1 MRARGNAVQLPI
13 EPFIKAMWLVFAL
26 YWLWGWRRVKGAQR
40 KEAVLPRIVKYWLP
54 LAIAVA
60 LIGPGDWFGSSWLHV
75 RMYPAS
81 VAVAVVGALLTK
93 LGVAFACWASHV
105 LGRNWSSVVQVKKDH
120 ELIQSG
126 PYRWVRHPIYT
137 GLLLA
142 FLGTA
147 MAIGEWRGA
156 VCVVIVAVSFWF
168 KLKLEERWMREN
180 FGVAYENYMQRTKA
194 LIPGLL

>member
-1 MRARGNAVQLPI
+1 MELPI
-13 EPFIKAMWLVFAL
+13 APVIAAAWIVFGL
-26 YWLWGWRRVKGAQR
+26 YWWWGWLRVKRAAR
-40 KEAVLPRIVKYWLP
+40 SEPLLPRLLKYWLP

-60 LIGPGDWFGSSWLHV
+60 FIGPERWFHGSWLGE

-81 VAVAVVGALLTK
+81 TIIAVVGVLLTVS
-93 LGVAFACWASHV
+93 GVAFACWARYV
-105 LGRNWSSVVQVKKDH
+105 LGRNWSSVVQVKQDH

-147 MAIGEWRGA
+147 VAIGEWRGPL
-156 VCVVIVAVSFWF
+156 CVVIVAVSFWF
-168 KLKLEERWMREN
+168 KLRLEERWMRDN
-180 FGVAYENYMQRTKA
+180 FGATYEQYMRRTKA

>member
-1 MRARGNAVQLPI
+1 MELPI
-13 EPFIKAMWLVFAL
+13 GPFIKAMWLIFAL

-40 KEAVLPRIVKYWLP
+40 KEAILPRLVKYWLP
-54 LAIAVA
+54 LVIAIA
-60 LIGPGDWFGSSWLHV
+60 LIGPGDWFGSSWLHA

-81 VAVAVVGALLTK
+81 AAIAVLGALLTL
-93 LGVAFACWASHV
+93 LGVAFACWARYV
-105 LGRNWSSVVQVKKDH
+105 LGRNWSSVVQVKQDH

-142 FLGTA
+142 FFGTA

-156 VCVVIVAVSFWF
+156 ICVAIVAVSFWF

-180 FGVAYENYMQRTKA
+180 FGVAYESYMQRTKA

>member
-1 MRARGNAVQLPI
+1 MELPI
-13 EPFIKAMWLVFAL
+13 DPFIKAMWVIFTL
-26 YWLWGWRRVKGAQR
+26 YWLWGWLRVKSAKR
-40 KEAVLPRIVKYWLP
+40 KEPLLPRLLKYWLP
-54 LAIAVA
+54 LVIAIT
-60 LIGPGDWFGSSWLHV
+60 LIGPGDWFGSSWLHA

-81 VAVAVVGALLTK
+81 VAIAVLGALLTM
-93 LGVAFACWASHV
+93 LGVAFACWARYV
-105 LGRNWSSVVQVKKDH
+105 LGRNWSSVVQVKQDH

-147 MAIGEWRGA
+147 MAIGEWRGLI
-156 VCVVIVAVSFWF
+156 CVVIVAVSFWF
-168 KLKLEERWMREN
+168 KLKLEERWMRDN

>member
-1 MRARGNAVQLPI
+1 MELPI
-13 EPFIKAMWLVFAL
+13 GPFIKAMWVIFTL
-26 YWLWGWRRVKGAQR
+26 YWLWGWLRVKSAKR
-40 KEAVLPRIVKYWLP
+40 KEPLLPRLLKYWLP
-54 LAIAVA
+54 LAIAIA
-60 LIGPGDWFGSSWLHV
+60 LIGPGDWFGSSWLHA

-81 VAVAVVGALLTK
+81 VAIAVLGALLTM
-93 LGVAFACWASHV
+93 LGVAFACWARYV
-105 LGRNWSSVVQVKKDH
+105 LGRNWNSVVQVKQDH

-142 FLGTA
+142 FVGTA
-147 MAIGEWRGA
+147 MAIGEWRGLI
-156 VCVVIVAVSFWF
+156 CVVIVAVSFWF
-168 KLKLEERWMREN
+168 KLKLEERWMRDN

>member
-1 MRARGNAVQLPI
+1 MELPI
-13 EPFIKAMWLVFAL
+13 GPFIKTMWLIFTL

-40 KEAVLPRIVKYWLP
+40 KEPILPRLLKYWLP
-54 LAIAVA
+54 LVIAIL
-60 LIGPGDWFGSSWLHV
+60 LIGPTDWYRGTWLGS
-75 RMYPAS
+75 RMYPGS
-81 VAVAVVGALLTK
+81 DAVAVLGALLTM
-93 LGVAFACWASHV
+93 LGVGFACWARHV

-126 PYRWVRHPIYT
+126 PYRRVRHPIYT

-142 FLGTA
+142 FFGTA

-156 VCVVIVAVSFWF
+156 ICVVIVAVSFWF

-180 FGVAYENYMQRTKA
+180 FGAAYESYMQRTKA
-194 LIPGLL
+194 LIPGVL

>member
-1 MRARGNAVQLPI
+1 MELPI
-13 EPFIKAMWLVFAL
+13 GPFIKTMWLIFTL

-40 KEAVLPRIVKYWLP
+40 KEPMLPRLLKYWLP
-54 LAIAVA
+54 LVIAIL
-60 LIGPGDWFGSSWLHV
+60 LIGPGDWYGGTWLGT
-75 RMYPAS
+75 RMYAGS
-81 VAVAVVGALLTK
+81 DAAAVLGALLTM
-93 LGVAFACWASHV
+93 LGVAFACWARYV
-105 LGRNWSSVVQVKKDH
+105 LGRNWSSVVQVKEDH

-142 FLGTA
+142 FFGTA

-156 VCVVIVAVSFWF
+156 ICVVIVAVSFWF

-180 FGVAYENYMQRTKA
+180 FGAAYERYMQRTKA
-194 LIPGLL
+194 LIPGVL

>member
-1 MRARGNAVQLPI
+1 MELPI
-13 EPFIKAMWLVFAL
+13 GPFIKAMWLIFTL
-26 YWLWGWRRVKGAQR
+26 YWLWGWLRVKSAKR
-40 KEAVLPRIVKYWLP
+40 KEPLLPRLLKYWLP
-54 LAIAVA
+54 LAIAIA
-60 LIGPGDWFGSSWLHV
+60 LIGPGDWFGSSWLHA

-81 VAVAVVGALLTK
+81 AAIAVLGALLTM
-93 LGVAFACWASHV
+93 LGVAFACWARYV
-105 LGRNWSSVVQVKKDH
+105 LGRNWSSVVQVKQDH

-147 MAIGEWRGA
+147 MAIGEWRGL
-156 VCVVIVAVSFWF
+156 VCVAIVAVSFWF
-168 KLKLEERWMREN
+168 KLKLEERWMRDN
-180 FGVAYENYMQRTKA
+180 FGVAYESYMQRTKA

>member
-1 MRARGNAVQLPI
+1 MELPI
-13 EPFIKAMWLVFAL
+13 EPFIKTMWLIFAL

-40 KEAVLPRIVKYWLP
+40 REAVLPRIVKYWLP
-54 LAIAVA
+54 LAIAIA
-60 LIGPGDWFGSSWLHV
+60 LIGPGDWFGGGWLHA
-75 RMYPAS
+75 RIYPAN
-81 VAVAVVGALLTK
+81 VAVAVIGALLTM
-93 LGVAFACWASHV
+93 LGVAFACWARHV

-147 MAIGEWRGA
+147 MAIGEWRGL
-156 VCVVIVAVSFWF
+156 VCVAIVAVSFWF

-180 FGVAYENYMQRTKA
+180 FGVAYENYMRRTKA